1 MVGNLQF
8 DNNSHVSFQRSFV
21 SLLYKPAFRASE
33 WSSVFQH
40 VELVHCDGNY
50 EAQKSTPEACSFLR
64 RSQPQVTVH
73 VNKFN
78 WTLQHDSTSWESFIS
93 ISFCEF

>member
-33 WSSVFQH
+33 
-40 VELVHCDGNY
+40 
-50 EAQKSTPEACSFLR
+50 
-64 RSQPQVTVH
+64 
-73 VNKFN
+73 
-78 WTLQHDSTSWESFIS
+78 
-93 ISFCEF
+93 